1 MLGTCSDQMT
11 PLGTSRKRVSSTTLW
26 ADRKLTPWM
35 VPAGMP
41 LAATLKSQMLRL
53 LRRSKS
59 TRSNQAMVI
68 PNKRYSA
75 VIPESPAVI
84 VERARERE
92 ASRNRSYSHS
102 QARRHSKVRGLTFW
116 AFPWRWW
123 IRCGKQWT
131 NLWSLENQNNLFG
144 WSSIKNITCLEH
156 NLHIRITFLRK

>member
-1 MLGTCSDQMT
+1 MLETVSDQMT
-11 PLGTSRKRVSSTTLW
+11 PLVTSRKLVSSTTLR

-35 VPAGMP
+35 VPPGMP

-102 QARRHSKVRGLTFW
+102 QARRHSKVRGFTFRACW
-116 AFPWRWW
+116 WRWW
-123 IRCGKQWT
+123 KELGRDVVDYERIYEVWRIRKVV
-131 NLWSLENQNNLFG
+131 
-144 WSSIKNITCLEH
+144 
-156 NLHIRITFLRK
+156 

>member
-1 MLGTCSDQMT
+1 MFVFTNSKRYSLTKNSGREVLETCSDQMT
-11 PLGTSRKRVSSTTLW
+11 PLVTSRKLVSSTTLR

-35 VPAGMP
+35 VPPGMP

-102 QARRHSKVRGLTFW
+102 QARRHSKVRGFTFRACW
-116 AFPWRWW
+116 WRWW
-123 IRCGKQWT
+123 K
-131 NLWSLENQNNLFG
+131 EFG
-144 WSSIKNITCLEH
+144 RDVVDYE
-156 NLHIRITFLRK
+156 RIYEVWRII